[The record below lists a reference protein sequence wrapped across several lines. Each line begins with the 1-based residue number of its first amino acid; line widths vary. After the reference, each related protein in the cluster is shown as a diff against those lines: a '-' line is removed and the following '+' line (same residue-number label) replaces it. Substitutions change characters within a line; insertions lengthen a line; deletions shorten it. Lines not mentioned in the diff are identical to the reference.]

1 MKSNLLANL
10 VYFLHLSIIIF
21 VFLGNL
27 ILTVKYLPYLA
38 LLIIII
44 FLDWNDLDGMCI
56 LTKLEHYF
64 RTGQWISQ
72 PATEE
77 GGPEFFRPLI
87 IKITGID
94 ISRKAASRLNN
105 FLFMIILLI
114 TLVRITLVR
123 IALVRIK
130 LKK

>member
-44 FLDWNDLDGMCI
+44 FLDWNDFDGMCI

-64 RTGQWISQ
+64 RTDQWISQ

-114 TLVRITLVR
+114 TLL
-123 IALVRIK
+123 RIK
-130 LKK
+130 FQNLSILRR